1 MERTFGKVTKIEE
14 FFVGGG
20 YKRKFGTVY
29 PYNLGVIPKIG
40 TDKYYI
46 GKQEVLPIAYDEWLR
61 PIFAEVV
68 EGNVTVKF
76 TVEETKVDVDSPE
89 AIRKALK
96 SVESLKEFFDRRK
109 IYMIFGNMQLNK
121 WVVDDKLYIDYDTI
135 YFLKQDLV
143 KTRKGGIIDADYWG
157 NIIWGQSK
165 IDCPKTLEEEVA
177 FQYIKEQQE
186 KKKKLKRTLEAFD
199 SFE

>member
-1 MERTFGKVTKIEE
+1 M
-14 FFVGGG
+14 
-20 YKRKFGTVY
+20 
-29 PYNLGVIPKIG
+29 
-40 TDKYYI
+40 
-46 GKQEVLPIAYDEWLR
+46 
-61 PIFAEVV
+61 
-68 EGNVTVKF
+68 
-76 TVEETKVDVDSPE
+76 DVDSPE

-177 FQYIKEQQE
+177 FQYIKEQTGQR
-186 KKKKLKRTLEAFD
+186 KNRLKNG
-199 SFE
+199 